1 MSFHEVRFPTGIAR
15 GATGGPQRLT
25 EIVTLSSGHEER
37 NTRWAQSRR
46 RYNAGL
52 GVRSVDDLHQVL
64 TFFEARRGR
73 LHAFRWKDHADFK
86 SCPPSQAVS
95 ALDQQI
101 GTGDGSTTGFQL
113 IKNYADVAGD
123 YQRIISKPVTGSV
136 MVAVNGVVDASV
148 IIDDVT
154 GIVTFQTAPASGATI
169 SAGFEFDVPV
179 RFDTDRM
186 EINLSHF
193 EAGQIPDVPVVE
205 VRL

>member
-25 EIVTLSSGHEER
+25 EIVTQSSGHEER

>member
-179 RFDTDRM
+179 RFDTDRL